1 MKKKLLLFVVLTT
14 SLMFAQLPDAPSAA
28 SRFSVSASAMGVS
41 GSGSATASTI
51 AGGEVNLTKSF
62 AIGYEQ
68 VLIPSLDANYHFA
81 TVSYTMPLTFG
92 QKINATLVFD
102 RSKWQYRFFG
112 GVGVLRQSLIV
123 NADGVPVQHI
133 ATELGAGLNYL
144 AGDHVVINA
153 ISGRWL
159 RAGIAGPL
167 HDQFIVTPDQMA
179 WSSGL
184 GFKF

>member
-92 QKINATLVFD
+92 KKIND
-102 RSKWQYRFFG
+102 
-112 GVGVLRQSLIV
+112 
-123 NADGVPVQHI
+123 H
-133 ATELGAGLNYL
+133 AGLRPL
-144 AGDHVVINA
+144 EVA
-153 ISGRWL
+153 IPLL
-159 RAGIAGPL
+159 RRRRRAAA
-167 HDQFIVTPDQMA
+167 VA
-179 WSSGL
+179 RRER
-184 GFKF
+184 